1 MLQILQHFYQI
12 DLTFSDSELNCCK
25 FCNFEP
31 DKQAFSMKCCIK
43 CNICS
48 LEQGLQFET
57 FYQRMHPFR
66 QIGEQRG

>member
-31 DKQAFSMKCCIK
+31 DKQAFRGEM
-43 CNICS
+43 
-48 LEQGLQFET
+48 L
-57 FYQRMHPFR
+57 YQM
-66 QIGEQRG
+66 QYL